1 MTNFQV
7 QASPSR
13 LHWLT
18 PERALFF
25 IPVLTSVGVAVAL
38 LCLAA
43 LPMFRMVRERQVVV
57 KDLTNKGLE
66 LPQLERDL
74 QQQQALNSQLEDQEI
89 RLFKMLAGT
98 KDLGTFLAGLNSLA
112 VKHQVTV
119 ATTEPGAIESWVP
132 PLEDEVMRGDDLD
145 PDGDFS
151 GSNDDLL
158 LEGLEKRSA
167 LIEVQGIF
175 RDVGVDLDRG
185 EEFPPYGVVRRYPRF
200 ARVGHQHCMW
210 LKDSLCCERGLLLTH
225 CGHRGVGDS
234 PLRKRVTLHGNWF
247 ETD

>member
-1 MTNFQV
+1 MTNFQG

-13 LHWLT
+13 LQWLT

-38 LCLAA
+38 LYLAV

-119 ATTEPGAIESWVP
+119 ATTEPGAIENWVP
-132 PLEDEVMRGDDLD
+132 PLEDEDIADGDLD

-151 GSNDDLL
+151 DSNDDLL

-175 RDVGVDLDRG
+175 RDVQGFLQDLESLEVFVIASDLAMEAIRSLSD
-185 EEFPPYGVVRRYPRF
+185 ETTKEALVQTRLELQLSAYGRAVASISNKIDVISE
-200 ARVGHQHCMW
+200 VQQ
-210 LKDSLCCERGLLLTH
+210 
-225 CGHRGVGDS
+225 
-234 PLRKRVTLHGNWF
+234 
-247 ETD
+247 

>member
-1 MTNFQV
+1 MTNFQG

-18 PERALFF
+18 PERALFL

-38 LCLAA
+38 IYLAA
-43 LPMFRMVRERQVVV
+43 LPLFRMVHERRVVV

-89 RLFKMLAGT
+89 RLFKMLAGS

-132 PLEDEVMRGDDLD
+132 PLEDDDMRGDDLD

-167 LIEVQGIF
+167 LIVVQGGF
-175 RDVGVDLDRG
+175 RDVQGFLQDLESLEVFVIASDLAMEAIRPLSDEAG
-185 EEFPPYGVVRRYPRF
+185 KEALVQTKLELQLSAYGRAVAPISNDIDVISE
-200 ARVGHQHCMW
+200 VLQ
-210 LKDSLCCERGLLLTH
+210 
-225 CGHRGVGDS
+225 
-234 PLRKRVTLHGNWF
+234 
-247 ETD
+247 

>member
-112 VKHQVTV
+112 VRHQVTV

-167 LIEVQGIF
+167 LIVVQGGF
-175 RDVGVDLDRG
+175 RDVQGFLQDLESLEVFVIASDLTMEAIRPLSDETG
-185 EEFPPYGVVRRYPRF
+185 EEALAQTQLELQLSAYGRAVAPISNDIDVISE
-200 ARVGHQHCMW
+200 VLQ
-210 LKDSLCCERGLLLTH
+210 
-225 CGHRGVGDS
+225 
-234 PLRKRVTLHGNWF
+234 
-247 ETD
+247 

>member
-1 MTNFQV
+1 MTNFQG

-13 LHWLT
+13 LQWLT

-38 LCLAA
+38 LYLAV

-132 PLEDEVMRGDDLD
+132 PLEDEDMANGDLG

-151 GSNDDLL
+151 DSNDDLL

-167 LIEVQGIF
+167 LIVVQGGF
-175 RDVGVDLDRG
+175 RDVQGFLQDLESLEVFVIASDLSMEAIRPLSDETG
-185 EEFPPYGVVRRYPRF
+185 KETLAQTKLELQLSAYGRAF
-200 ARVGHQHCMW
+200 APISNDIDVISEVLQ
-210 LKDSLCCERGLLLTH
+210 
-225 CGHRGVGDS
+225 
-234 PLRKRVTLHGNWF
+234 
-247 ETD
+247 

>member
-1 MTNFQV
+1 MTNFQG

-38 LCLAA
+38 ICLAA

-132 PLEDEVMRGDDLD
+132 PLEDEDVE
-145 PDGDFS
+145 DGDLS
-151 GSNDDLL
+151 DSNDDLL

-167 LIEVQGIF
+167 LIVVQGGF
-175 RDVGVDLDRG
+175 RDVQGFLQDLESLEVFVIASDLAMEAIRPLSDETG
-185 EEFPPYGVVRRYPRF
+185 KEALVQTKLELQLSAYGRAVAPISNDIDVISE
-200 ARVGHQHCMW
+200 VLQ
-210 LKDSLCCERGLLLTH
+210 
-225 CGHRGVGDS
+225 
-234 PLRKRVTLHGNWF
+234 
-247 ETD
+247 

>member
-1 MTNFQV
+1 MTNFQG

-38 LCLAA
+38 IYLAA
-43 LPMFRMVRERQVVV
+43 LPLFRMVHERRVVV

-132 PLEDEVMRGDDLD
+132 PLEDKDVVDDN
-145 PDGDFS
+145 FS

-167 LIEVQGIF
+167 LIMVQGVF
-175 RDVGVDLDRG
+175 RDVQAFLQDLESLEVFVIASDLAMEAIRPSSDETG
-185 EEFPPYGVVRRYPRF
+185 KKALVQTKLELQLSAYGREVVP
-200 ARVGHQHCMW
+200 VSNDIDVISEVMQ
-210 LKDSLCCERGLLLTH
+210 
-225 CGHRGVGDS
+225 
-234 PLRKRVTLHGNWF
+234 
-247 ETD
+247 

>member
-1 MTNFQV
+1 MTNFRG

-13 LHWLT
+13 LQWLT

-38 LCLAA
+38 LYLAV

-119 ATTEPGAIESWVP
+119 ATTEPGEIKSWLP
-132 PLEDEVMRGDDLD
+132 PLEDKDVMDSDLD
-145 PDGDFS
+145 YDDNFS
-151 GSNDDLL
+151 DLNDELL

-167 LIEVQGIF
+167 LIVVQGGF
-175 RDVGVDLDRG
+175 LDVQGFLQDL
-185 EEFPPYGVVRRYPRF
+185 E
-200 ARVGHQHCMW
+200 
-210 LKDSLCCERGLLLTH
+210 SLEVFVIASDLAMEAIRSSSDETGKEALVQTQLELLLTAY
-225 CGHRGVGDS
+225 GRAVAPISNDIDVIS
-234 PLRKRVTLHGNWF
+234 EVTQ
-247 ETD
+247 